1 MLQIKFLCDSVLKQQ
16 PLQSSQLSGDQKCDI
31 KAGCTYDVQVYTPM
45 LDHVKV
51 TFVNQTFQGKN
62 TWYVF
67 QKHAVVVKEKKV
79 VCPSE
84 IKLKVPYK
92 SQLDNTENPYGTCN
106 VTSIAM
112 ALSYLG
118 LKGKNPKKQLEDE
131 FQDWMEAKGLDR
143 HSPQDLAKL
152 VEGYG
157 YKDTFKT
164 NATVEEVQDWLI
176 QGNPAVI
183 HGYFTTSGHI
193 VCVIG
198 FNQKG
203 FIVNDP
209 FGEWHSDGY
218 DTYSSGA
225 GLTYSY
231 GMIDKTCRHDGD
243 FWVHFISKK

>member
-1 MLQIKFLCDSVLKQQ
+1 MLQIKFLCNSVMKLQ
-16 PLQSSQLSGDQKCDI
+16 PLQSSQLSAEQKCDI
-31 KAGCTYDVQVYTPM
+31 KAGEVYDVQVYTPM
-45 LDHVKV
+45 LDHIKV
-51 TFVNQTFQGKN
+51 TFKNQNFKGKN
-62 TWYVF
+62 TWYLF
-67 QKHAVVVKEKKV
+67 QKHAVIVKDEKV
-79 VCPSE
+79 ICPAE

-92 SQLDNTENPYGTCN
+92 SQLDNAGNPYGSCN

-112 ALSYLG
+112 ALSFLG
-118 LKGKNPKKQLEDE
+118 LKAKDAKIQLEDE

-143 HSPQDLAKL
+143 HSPADLVKL

-164 NATVEEVQDWLI
+164 NATVQEVQDWLI
-176 QGNPAVI
+176 LGNPAVI

-193 VCVIG
+193 ICLIG

-209 FGEWHSDGY
+209 YGEWNADGY
-218 DTYSSGA
+218 DTDSSGA

-231 GMIDKTCRHDGD
+231 EMIDRTCRDDGE